1 MKKEKIILTDFRED
15 FAKELKNDSKK
26 LKYFTDSLIKQYE
39 QDKDLGIFLEGLK
52 IIAIAQG
59 GMTKLE
65 KKSNIKRN
73 TLYKMLSK
81 NSNPELKT
89 FANLLDNLQISMHF
103 AYK

>member
-26 LKYFTDSLIKQYE
+26 LKYFADSLIKQYE

-89 FANLLDNLQISMHF
+89 FANLLDNLHISMHF